1 MSGRGI
7 QFEINKHLCL
17 KDPQMTNYGQKLI
30 SESIVLFHEIGFE
43 QFTFRKL
50 AAKMDSTEASVYRYF
65 ENKHTLLLWL
75 ICWYWEWVHYL
86 IDINI
91 KNIEDVERKLKIVI
105 HNIVNASTESPLTSY
120 INENMLHRVVINE
133 SSKTYHIHEVDVEE
147 KHGHFKSY
155 EELVAKV
162 SSIIVE
168 FNPKFKYP
176 KILASN
182 LFEMANNQI
191 YFAEHMP
198 DLTDI
203 KNRKDKHIDLENAM
217 VEMSFK
223 LLS

>member
-1 MSGRGI
+1 MSSRGI
-7 QFEINKHLCL
+7 QFEINKHLCI
-17 KDPQMTNYGQKLI
+17 KDPQMSAYGQKLI
-30 SESIVLFHEIGFE
+30 SASILLFHEIGFE

-50 AAKMDSTEASVYRYF
+50 AAKIDSTEASVYRYF

-120 INENMLHRVVINE
+120 INENILHRVVINE
-133 SSKTYHIHEVDVEE
+133 SSKTYHVHEVDVEE

-155 EELVAKV
+155 EELVTKV
-162 SSIIVE
+162 SCIIKE

-191 YFAEHMP
+191 YFAEHIP
-198 DLTDI
+198 VLTDI
-203 KNRKDKHIDLENAM
+203 KNRKDKYIALENAM